1 MGMATK
7 IFTMGM
13 LIFAVSNMVLY
24 LSDNVLYSWG
34 EIDWL
39 SILATLVL
47 FGAALLAGDLLA
59 GESFRFITIILLLF
73 GTLFSVTFLGVTLGL
88 GLATNIYAL
97 EGDPWGLYTMVMY
110 LVTAVTFLSGMI
122 VASGG
127 DSA

>member
-73 GTLFSVTFLGVTLGL
+73 GTLFSVTFLNVTLGL